1 MRRVLAFPSSA
12 KRGAGTARQRQVC
25 GLLWVVILRW
35 PPTGPARSGR
45 PDDRLRGPRRIC
57 CLGRRPSRLGAP
69 RPSVRRLGLVWRRA
83 PQGDG
88 PIQHKA
94 LSRRDSRPSFADFA
108 ARMKRQRNPGSA
120 FKLAS
125 RSRIS
130 RSLSSGRPLR
140 AGSVG
145 SHPGHQREGRR
156 NAGRRESPTSAP
168 TTFILSRLRGRTEER
183 ARRASGGT
191 RSPVGVPPRL
201 LLRRPNATA
210 QLRLRASWDA
220 AATGVT
226 RLAPVPVQRAPRRP
240 VIVPAG
246 RIPEAARERSAN
258 PSAGT
263 APAPSSGLPPEGVPS
278 ERDSCNV
285 SEMVTSVNG
294 GAYRHYYGDN
304 SAAA

>member
-1 MRRVLAFPSSA
+1 M
-12 KRGAGTARQRQVC
+12 
-25 GLLWVVILRW
+25 
-35 PPTGPARSGR
+35 
-45 PDDRLRGPRRIC
+45 
-57 CLGRRPSRLGAP
+57 
-69 RPSVRRLGLVWRRA
+69 SV
-83 PQGDG
+83 
-88 PIQHKA
+88 
-94 LSRRDSRPSFADFA
+94 
-108 ARMKRQRNPGSA
+108 QRNPGPA

-140 AGSVG
+140 AGPVG
-145 SHPGHQREGRR
+145 SIRATKEREAERRQTRISNLRTRNLHP
-156 NAGRRESPTSAP
+156 
-168 TTFILSRLRGRTEER
+168 SRLRGRTEEG

-220 AATGVT
+220 ASTGVT

-258 PSAGT
+258 PPAGT

-278 ERDSCNV
+278 ERDSAECN
-285 SEMVTSVNG
+285 
-294 GAYRHYYGDN
+294 
-304 SAAA
+304 